1 MSVFKTQTRLMD
13 PTRSEC
19 QTTPTEPV
27 TWRHTTCRTE
37 ESNCFFSQLDRW
49 SRSREHTRTASFQHL
64 PRALTCHLQYAPQRW
79 SLRDTSLLSTPLQRD
94 MPQEDT
100 RMHANS
106 TRSVRLQINAQTS
119 CRCTRLF
126 NRKPD
131 RQVRQICT
139 HKVYSGH
146 CLSVFEDF
154 SVKK

>member
-106 TRSVRLQINAQTS
+106 TRSVRLQIRLPADAPGCLTGNLTDRSVRSAP
-119 CRCTRLF
+119 TRF
-126 NRKPD
+126 I
-131 RQVRQICT
+131 QAI
-139 HKVYSGH
+139 
-146 CLSVFEDF
+146 VFLC
-154 SVKK
+154 SRISL